1 MTASPSPPD
10 DTPAIEPSDPPPLD
24 QRHSPILRWA
34 TPALS
39 VAILAV
45 VIWQFRHIN
54 LQEIRQAIPTNPL
67 FWVVFLCYFFSGP
80 VADFIVFRRLW
91 GIPFEGFIALLRK
104 SVSNALLVDYLGEA
118 YFYSWARKKMKMVT
132 SPFGAVKDVAI
143 LSALVSNAVT
153 IAMMAI
159 AYPYAHEFNF
169 GVAGTTI
176 AASIGLVAIISIL
189 VVAFGKRLF
198 SLTRAQLWWVS
209 GVHLTRLVVTN
220 LLLALAWSL
229 ALPDVALTWWLVL
242 VTINL
247 LLGRLPLISNKDV
260 IFAGLVVFLVG
271 RDEEVKL
278 LMALMATLILL
289 ANIIVGV
296 VLALGD
302 LVTPNRGKKE
312 EEV

>member
-1 MTASPSPPD
+1 MTPSPNRLEDNPVAASGD
-10 DTPAIEPSDPPPLD
+10 PAPLE
-24 QRHSPILRWA
+24 QNHSPILRWA

-54 LQEIRQAIPTNPL
+54 LNQIVDVIPTNPL
-67 FWVVFLCYFFSGP
+67 FWLVFAIYFFSAP
-80 VADFIVFRRLW
+80 IADFIIFRRLW

-118 YFYSWARKKMKMVT
+118 YFYSWARKKLNMVT

-143 LSALVSNAVT
+143 LSALVSNFAT
-153 IAMMAI
+153 IVMMAL
-159 AYPYAHEFNF
+159 AYPYARDFNF
-169 GVAGTTI
+169 GVQPLLI
-176 AASIGLVAIISIL
+176 AASIGVVAIISIL
-189 VVAFGKRLF
+189 VVAFRKRLF
-198 SLTRAQLWWVS
+198 SLTRSELWWVS
-209 GVHLTRLVVTN
+209 GVHLARMVIVN

-242 VTINL
+242 VTINM

-296 VLALGD
+296 ILALGD
-302 LVTPNRGKKE
+302 LITVNRGPKE
-312 EEV
+312 ENV

>member
-1 MTASPSPPD
+1 MQGDADPVV
-10 DTPAIEPSDPPPLD
+10 PAGDPEPLQTGPNRWLA
-24 QRHSPILRWA
+24 WA

-67 FWVVFLCYFFSGP
+67 FWVVFLCYFFAGP
-80 VADFIVFRRLW
+80 VADFVIFRRLW

-118 YFYSWARKKMKMVT
+118 YFYSWARKKMNMVT

-143 LSALVSNAVT
+143 LSALVSNGVT
-153 IAMMAI
+153 IAMMAT
-159 AYPYAHEFNF
+159 AYPFARELASEFRF
-169 GVAGTTI
+169 GVTG
-176 AASIGLVAIISIL
+176 AAVALSVGIVAIISIL

-198 SLTRAQLWWVS
+198 SLTRSQLWWVS
-209 GVHLTRLVVTN
+209 GVHLTRLVATN

-242 VTINL
+242 VTINM

-278 LMALMATLILL
+278 LMALMATLMLL

-302 LVTPNRGKKE
+302 LVTPNRDAKE

>member
-1 MTASPSPPD
+1 MQSDAGPTVP
-10 DTPAIEPSDPPPLD
+10 EGDPPPL
-24 QRHSPILRWA
+24 QTGPNRLLAWA

-45 VIWQFRHIN
+45 VIYQFRNIN
-54 LQEIRQAIPTNPL
+54 LQQLREAIPTNPL
-67 FWVVFLCYFFSGP
+67 FWVVFLCYFFAGP
-80 VADFIVFRRLW
+80 VADFVIFRRLW

-118 YFYSWARKKMKMVT
+118 YFYSWARKKMNMVT

-143 LSALVSNAVT
+143 LSALVSNGVT
-153 IAMMAI
+153 IAMMAM

-176 AASIGLVAIISIL
+176 AASIGIVAIISIV

-198 SLTRAQLWWVS
+198 SLTRSQLWWVS
-209 GVHLTRLVVTN
+209 GVHLTRLVATN

-242 VTINL
+242 VTINM

-278 LMALMATLILL
+278 LMALMATLMLL
-289 ANIIVGV
+289 ANIVVGV

-302 LVTPNRGKKE
+302 LVTPNRDAKE
-312 EEV
+312 EDV

>member
-1 MTASPSPPD
+1 MTASPSPSADVPVVASGD
-10 DTPAIEPSDPPPLD
+10 PTPLEQS
-24 QRHSPILRWA
+24 HSPILRWA

-45 VIWQFRHIN
+45 VVWQFRHIN
-54 LQEIRQAIPTNPL
+54 LDRVIAVIPVNPL
-67 FWVVFLCYFFSGP
+67 FWFVFAGYFFSAP
-80 VADFIVFRRLW
+80 IADFIIFRRLW

-118 YFYSWARKKMKMVT
+118 YFYSWARKKLNMVT

-143 LSALVSNAVT
+143 LSALVSNFTTVV
-153 IAMMAI
+153 MMAF
-159 AYPYAHEFNF
+159 AYPYARQFNF

-176 AASIGLVAIISIL
+176 AASIGIVAIISIL

-198 SLTRAQLWWVS
+198 SLTRSELWWVS
-209 GVHLTRLVVTN
+209 GVHLTRMVIVN

-229 ALPDVALTWWLVL
+229 ALPDVALSWWLVL
-242 VTINL
+242 VTINM

-278 LMALMATLILL
+278 LMALMATLMLL

-296 VLALGD
+296 ILALGD
-302 LVTPNRGKKE
+302 LVTVNRGPKE

>member
-1 MTASPSPPD
+1 MQGDAAPPV
-10 DTPAIEPSDPPPLD
+10 PAGDPEPLQTGPNRL
-24 QRHSPILRWA
+24 LAWA

-45 VIWQFRHIN
+45 VIWQFRNIN
-54 LQEIRQAIPTNPL
+54 LQQIREAIPTNPL
-67 FWVVFLCYFFSGP
+67 FWVVFICYFFAGP
-80 VADFIVFRRLW
+80 VADFVIFRRLW

-118 YFYSWARKKMKMVT
+118 YFYSWARKKLNMVT

-143 LSALVSNAVT
+143 LSALVSNGVT
-153 IAMMAI
+153 ITMMAI

-176 AASIGLVAIISIL
+176 AASIGIVAIISIL

-198 SLTRAQLWWVS
+198 SLTRSQLWWVS
-209 GVHLTRLVVTN
+209 GVHLARLVASN

-242 VTINL
+242 VTINM

-278 LMALMATLILL
+278 LMALMATLMLL

-302 LVTPNRGKKE
+302 LVTPNRGTKE
-312 EEV
+312 EDV

>member
-1 MTASPSPPD
+1 MQGNADPGLPVAGDP
-10 DTPAIEPSDPPPLD
+10 EPLNPRPNRL
-24 QRHSPILRWA
+24 LAWA
-34 TPALS
+34 TPGLS

-45 VIWQFRHIN
+45 VIWQFRNIN
-54 LQEIRQAIPTNPL
+54 LQEIRAAIPTNPL
-67 FWVVFLCYFFSGP
+67 FWVVFLCYFFAGP
-80 VADFIVFRRLW
+80 VADFIIFRRLW

-118 YFYSWARKKMKMVT
+118 YFYSWARKKMNMVT

-143 LSALVSNAVT
+143 LSALVSNGVT
-153 IAMMAI
+153 IVMMAL

-169 GVAGTTI
+169 GVAPLTI
-176 AASIGLVAIISIL
+176 AASIGIVAVISIV

-209 GVHLTRLVVTN
+209 GVHLTRLVATN

-242 VTINL
+242 VTINM

-271 RDEEVKL
+271 RDDEVKL
-278 LMALMATLILL
+278 LMALMATLMLL
-289 ANIIVGV
+289 ANITVGV
-296 VLALGD
+296 ILALGD
-302 LVTPNRGKKE
+302 LVTPNRDSKE
-312 EEV
+312 EDV